1 MNKLEVQE
9 VRKTFGRKNILNE
22 IKFSCSTGEI
32 IGIFGRNGSGK
43 STLLK
48 ILFGTQKA
56 DRLRFEVNKNKFDR
70 AHNRWGS
77 SIIIK
82 NQLIG
87 YVPQFSFLPPSL
99 KVWDVIPLYFPNGS
113 DQDKIFN
120 SPRLNNVADQ
130 KIGTLS
136 IGERRYLELLLVGN
150 LDHPF
155 LLLDEPFSMVE
166 PLYKEVIHD
175 FLLELKSKKGI
186 ILTDHYYHDVW
197 KIADRKMVLKDGS
210 LTFVKELNDL
220 VSMGYLRSV

>member
-1 MNKLEVQE
+1 MNKLEVHE
-9 VRKTFGRKNILNE
+9 VRKTFGKKNILNE
-22 IKFSCSTGEI
+22 IRFSCSTGEI

-43 STLLK
+43 SSLLK
-48 ILFGTQKA
+48 ILFGTLKTE
-56 DRLRFEVNKNKFDR
+56 RLRFEINEAKLER
-70 AHNRWGS
+70 SHRWGS
-77 SIIIK
+77 SVIIK

-87 YVPQFSFLPPSL
+87 YVPQFSFLPQSL
-99 KVWDVIPLYFPNGS
+99 KVWDVIPLYFPNGT

-120 SPRLNNVADQ
+120 SPRLSTVADQ

-175 FLLELKSKKGI
+175 FLIELKSKKGI

-197 KIADRKMVLKDGS
+197 KIADRKMVLKDGI
-210 LTFVKELNDL
+210 LEPVQELKDL
-220 VSMGYLRSV
+220 VALGYLRSI